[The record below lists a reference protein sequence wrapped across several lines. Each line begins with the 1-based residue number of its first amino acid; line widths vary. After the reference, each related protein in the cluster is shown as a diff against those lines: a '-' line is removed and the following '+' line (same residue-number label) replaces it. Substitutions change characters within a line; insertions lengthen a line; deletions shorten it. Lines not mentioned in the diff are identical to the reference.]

1 MMATASVKRV
11 IVATTQNQVRQV
23 VTSGAFQAL
32 FATICLF
39 ANLGMAMAAHLKHSV
54 STAAVRSIKQRR
66 LSSSFRSQV
75 CALVRH
81 YPS

>member
-11 IVATTQNQVRQV
+11 IVATTQNQVRQA

-39 ANLGMAMAAHLKHSV
+39 ANLGMAMAAPLRDSV
-54 STAAVRSIKQRR
+54 SIVAVHSIKR
-66 LSSSFRSQV
+66 LT
-75 CALVRH
+75 L
-81 YPS
+81 